1 MSKTIGVKVVAKC
14 RPFTDTEQGKGA
26 KRIIKMSGDKTT
38 VQNPHGE
45 GSGQEHTFALSS
57 SYFWD
62 ARSIQI
68 YKEECEPL
76 LKDAL
81 VGYNVTIIASG
92 QSGSGKTHLMSGTE
106 DDPGIV
112 PMMIRSLFKH
122 LDSDSKKEFF
132 VTASFLEIMD
142 ENFTDLLNPHSNEM
156 KIRQHP
162 QVGIFVDGL
171 SEIVAVSSEELSE
184 LYNQGNK
191 ARKMGTSDIRAHRQ
205 RAHGFFTITVEQR
218 DENSSSHGLRSK
230 ILFVDLAGS
239 EGVQNK
245 DISLNALNAVVNS
258 LGDPRKKG
266 GHVPYRDSK
275 MTRLLQDSLGGN
287 AKTLIFAAVS
297 PADSSY
303 NETVSTLKMAQTC
316 HNITNNVKKNADDSS
331 RMLNE
336 LRDEISRL
344 REKLATSNLNDATSK
359 EDVIRMQDLI
369 KDLQI
374 AKKQTWEEKERL
386 SVQYE
391 EDRKVNLAN
400 KGILQ
405 YVMGDSMRKGNK
417 EVQEKLLLMQK
428 ERDQLQEEYKEKR
441 RMVDTM
447 KENLQIKIVD
457 YTKMA
462 EKDKG
467 NEAETKAKV
476 GEIHELKEKIKKESE
491 VVKEVKKR
499 LKELQEK
506 QKREKEE
513 LRAQNRDL
521 QSNPK
526 MRAMVMEEERKRL
539 EIENAALLKEELER
553 MKLEVDQQRAEIQ
566 MKVAQGKTY
575 TTEEA
580 MKLEIELMKEREE
593 RSVVARQLEGLDLEK
608 SVIQQ
613 ELDEAYQKHSE
624 ELEIQQ
630 LQHFQTFRNYRE
642 VFEEQKAAL
651 EQRFRGLLEDAI
663 QDAVF
668 LSTRNAELVQEN
680 QALQQEIA
688 EYKDKLSIKG
698 GGAGSRPN
706 SSVTRN

>member
-1 MSKTIGVKVVAKC
+1 MSKTIGVKVVARC

-68 YKEECEPL
+68 YKEECEPM

-142 ENFTDLLNPHSNEM
+142 ENITDLLNPHSNEM

-303 NETVSTLKMAQTC
+303 NEMVSTLKMAQTC

-400 KGILQ
+400 K
-405 YVMGDSMRKGNK
+405 
-417 EVQEKLLLMQK
+417 
-428 ERDQLQEEYKEKR
+428 
-441 RMVDTM
+441 
-447 KENLQIKIVD
+447 
-457 YTKMA
+457 
-462 EKDKG
+462 
-467 NEAETKAKV
+467 
-476 GEIHELKEKIKKESE
+476 
-491 VVKEVKKR
+491 
-499 LKELQEK
+499 
-506 QKREKEE
+506 E

>member
-1 MSKTIGVKVVAKC
+1 MSKAVGVKVVARC
-14 RPFTDTEQGKGA
+14 RPFTDTENGKGA
-26 KRIIKMSGDKTT
+26 TRIIKMSGDKTT
-38 VQNPHGE
+38 VQSPQG
-45 GSGQEHTFALSS
+45 GSGQENTFALSS

-62 ARSIQI
+62 AKSIQI

-76 LKDAL
+76 LKEAL
-81 VGYNVTIIASG
+81 SGYNVTIIASG
-92 QSGSGKTHLMSGTE
+92 QTGSGKTHLLSGTD
-106 DDPGIV
+106 DDPGMV
-112 PMMIRSLFKH
+112 PMLIRSLFKH
-122 LDSDSKKEFF
+122 LNSDSKKDSF

-142 ENFTDLLNPHSNEM
+142 ENMTDLLNPHGNEM

-171 SEIVAVSSEELSE
+171 SEIVATSSDELTE

-218 DENSSSHGLRSK
+218 EENSTHCLRSK

-239 EGVQNK
+239 EGVQSK
-245 DISLNALNAVVNS
+245 DLSLSALNRVITT

-287 AKTLIFAAVS
+287 AKTLLFAVVS
-297 PADSSY
+297 PADTNY
-303 NETVSTLKMAQTC
+303 NETIATLQMAQTS
-316 HNITNNVKKNADDSS
+316 HNISNNAKKNADDSTK
-331 RMLNE
+331 MLNE

-344 REKLATSNLNDATSK
+344 REKLATSNLNEAGSK
-359 EDVIRMQDLI
+359 EDVTRMQELI

-386 SVQYE
+386 SIQYE
-391 EDRKVNLAN
+391 DDRKVNLAN

-405 YVMGDSMRKGNK
+405 YVMGDSMRKGNN

-428 ERDQLQEEYKEKR
+428 EKDQLQEEYKEKR
-441 RMVDTM
+441 KLVDTM

-457 YTKMA
+457 YTKIA
-462 EKDKG
+462 EKDNKG

-476 GEIHELKEKIKKESE
+476 SAIHELKEKIKKESE
-491 VVKEVKKR
+491 VVKDVKKR
-499 LKELQEK
+499 LKELQDK

-539 EIENAALLKEELER
+539 EIENTALLKEELER

-575 TTEEA
+575 TTDEA
-580 MKLEIELMKEREE
+580 MHLEIDLMKEREE

-608 SVIQQ
+608 NVVQQ

-668 LSTRNAELVQEN
+668 LSTRNSELVQEN
-680 QALQQEIA
+680 QALRQEIA

-698 GGAGSRPN
+698 AGAGSRPG
-706 SSVTRN
+706 SGIAK